1 MFVGNGRRLCPG
13 IHLADRNLFHAI
25 SKISWAFD
33 LRMAKDKATGQPIVP
48 DTSIVTGYREGL
60 TACSNNFPI
69 EMVVRSEKR
78 RDTIRAAYEQAERD
92 VFKEYEELN
101 LF

>member
-1 MFVGNGRRLCPG
+1 MCPG

-25 SKISWAFD
+25 AKILWAFD
-33 LRMAKDKATGQPIVP
+33 LKMAKDEKTGQAIVP

-60 TACSNNFPI
+60 TASANSFPI
-69 EMVVRSEKR
+69 SLAVRSEKR
-78 RDTIRAAYEQAERD
+78 RETILKAYAQAEQD
-92 VFKEYEELN
+92 VFKEYDELN